1 MIEISITVFF
11 MINYQKINTEKFA
24 LRIAVKILL
33 LAELDSTELADRVEA
48 QKIGVKNLAEG
59 NALIIF
65 IVLEIY

>member
-1 MIEISITVFF
+1 MIEIQSQFF
-11 MINYQKINTEKFA
+11 YDKLSKKNTEKFA

-33 LAELDSTELADRVEA
+33 VAELDSTELADRVEA

>member
-1 MIEISITVFF
+1 
-11 MINYQKINTEKFA
+11 
-24 LRIAVKILL
+24 VKILL
-33 LAELDSTELADRVEA
+33 VAELDSTELADRVEA